1 MSRSLTHTAKGAHTQ
16 LVLAG
21 ESYNRLAL
29 CGMTYGFCC
38 VLWMRLIIFPHIHA
52 AECGVF
58 NVKLPAS
65 WTEAVLRKPVCVSW
79 TRQTELVIRGSIF
92 NRSASACRERKSLSP
107 LSLMH

>member
-58 NVKLPAS
+58 NVKLLAS

-92 NRSASACRERKSLSP
+92 NRSASACRERKSLSH